1 MNQTYALPMAIEL
14 HQLRALAAVV
24 EQGTFDRAAQ
34 VLHVTPSA
42 VSQRI
47 RALES
52 AAGSVLVLRSKP
64 VTVTPAGESL
74 LALARQIDQLTAD
87 ALGRVGAGRAA
98 LPIAVNAD
106 SLATWVLPS
115 VAEVAARTGIALEF
129 HRADQDE
136 TVDLLRSGTVVAAV
150 TSDPHPVPGCRSTPL
165 GSMTYRPCATEAF
178 VATHFPDG
186 PVPAAWSTAPVVDFD
201 RSDRLQQRILDQVG
215 ADASPP
221 RHQVPGS
228 HDYVTAVRLGLGW
241 GMVPDLQRNG
251 SDGLV
256 VLDPTL
262 AVPVDLHWQQWR
274 LAGGSLTTIAEAI
287 RTGAGTLLDQ

>member
-1 MNQTYALPMAIEL
+1 MAIEL

-24 EQGTFDRAAQ
+24 EAGTFDRAAQ
-34 VLHVTPSA
+34 ALHVTPSA

-52 AAGSVLVLRSKP
+52 AAGSVLVLRSRP
-64 VTVTPAGESL
+64 VTVTAAGESL
-74 LALARQIDQLTAD
+74 LGLARQIDHLTAD
-87 ALGRVGAGRAA
+87 ALGRVGTGREA

-115 VAEVAARTGIALEF
+115 VAGPAASSGIALEF

-136 TVDLLRSGTVVAAV
+136 TVELLRSGTVVAAI
-150 TSDPHPVPGCRSTPL
+150 TSDPHPVPGCRSIPL
-165 GSMTYRPCATEAF
+165 GSMTYRPCASADF
-178 VATHFPDG
+178 AATRFPDG
-186 PVPAAWSTAPVVDFD
+186 PTSTAWSTAPMVDFD

-215 ADASPP
+215 VEAAPP

-241 GMVPDLQRNG
+241 GMVPDLQRTG
-251 SDGLV
+251 TDGLV
-256 VLDPTL
+256 VLDPSL
-262 AVPVDLHWQQWR
+262 AVPVDLHWQHWR

-287 RTGAGTLLDQ
+287 RTGADTLLDH